1 MNLTTLIPPRSFAY
15 IVGEELARALDL
27 QDPLINLFGIEIAE
41 HEATAMLA
49 EDHDVSAIKTNGEIA
64 IKTMPARAATE
75 KMYEA
80 STIGCDLLP

>member
-1 MNLTTLIPPRSFAY
+1 MTTLIPPRSFAY

-49 EDHDVSAIKTNGEIA
+49 EDQDVSAIKTNGEIA
-64 IKTMPARAATE
+64 IKTMPRTRRYRE
-75 KMYEA
+75 DVRG
-80 STIGCDLLP
+80 INDWLCLLP

>member
-1 MNLTTLIPPRSFAY
+1 LNLTTLIPPRSFAY

-49 EDHDVSAIKTNGEIA
+49 EDHDVSAIKTNAVPDA
-64 IKTMPARAATE
+64 ILLLAVGRAHA
-75 KMYEA
+75 
-80 STIGCDLLP
+80 